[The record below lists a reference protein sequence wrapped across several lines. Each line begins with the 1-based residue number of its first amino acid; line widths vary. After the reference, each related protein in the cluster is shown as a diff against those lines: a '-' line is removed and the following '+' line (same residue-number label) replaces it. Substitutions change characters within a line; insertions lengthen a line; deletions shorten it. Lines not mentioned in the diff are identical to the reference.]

1 MERKE
6 QIVPQEVMMA
16 KQILSRLGDYSA
28 MADEDDVISNIRD
41 LAMLLASLGSGC
53 CPQNKQLL
61 VLCISVMNTYYTT
74 FLTSSTNE
82 ISLPFYS
89 NRSNR

>member
-41 LAMLLASLGSGC
+41 LAVLLASLGSGR
-53 CPQNKQLL
+53 CPQNLEFTCF
-61 VLCISVMNTYYTT
+61 VNISDDNTLKYY
-74 FLTSSTNE
+74 LTISTNE
-82 ISLPFYS
+82 ISFPFYS
-89 NRSNR
+89 